1 MKKNYIL
8 TAALAV
14 CLLGGSNLAKAQ
26 NELVVGDVKV
36 GDKITLSDGSEW
48 YVGPNEIT
56 NPSFSMNPTDNNGNI
71 VGWTVGDYAQMTT
84 GNFTWHP
91 EGGYDGGAYIQ
102 ASYHTGANG
111 TGSICQR
118 WNIEPNTRYYL
129 SFYLARNSEN
139 NQYIPVITLTDRES
153 TGGGQNEKLS
163 DGALQLIGKNGEDSG
178 EILGYG
184 NYVDNDGDGY
194 GDWCQTACSFESQE
208 YTYCQF
214 NARWLKESTIQAC
227 FDGFFLAKLYDPT
240 TTSPEKVAEIS
251 LLAEL
256 SRVEEIE
263 ENNLAD
269 YQALAE
275 ELQNWIMESG
285 YDNMNAE
292 DNTLEEIQNAID
304 AIKQKVSEITTS
316 VANFEAF
323 ATNLEAAIELIDN
336 TSYPGLDDFTNVVTG
351 LLDYQADNYYPLD
364 KDKTAS
370 EYILV
375 ATQELDD
382 AVKAY
387 RFSQEATE
395 DNPADYT
402 FYINNPTF
410 VAQGNWYIGSTGGD
424 QRLHTGL
431 TDNNGNAMTA
441 WNAWSGSLS
450 SESAYV
456 SINQDLTGLPNGK
469 YTVTADLCTQDG
481 CITDQHVF
489 ASSSTSTSESPVMTQ
504 TGWDPY
510 LWETLKTTSVIVVDG
525 KLTIGVIGHG
535 INSTPA
541 ERGGTN
547 TDYRCGWFCVSNF
560 KLHYLGVATDEE
572 YAEAMQG
579 RIAEA
584 AALVDTMHYA
594 GDKAALQAVIDAT
607 KTANDLDS
615 LNTAIETA
623 IASEADYA
631 SVTAGTYKVLQDSI
645 ATATSY
651 TDNAKK
657 VAQVPVDY
665 MTKYLASPTAT
676 YTETGAITTV
686 LRYYHYT
693 LIPTIIELETT
704 QVSDPE
710 AKIALEGTLNYVI
723 SQLGTYQSSTSL
735 LAAYV
740 EQLEEALRVAKLA
753 DIQYGAGADVTDYI
767 VNAEVTDS
775 YATGWTIN
783 KIVGDGNGVKNG
795 QADNGV
801 SSDYYIDTYNSTP
814 GAVRATYY
822 QVLYVPN
829 GTYRLSAQQRN
840 AGGGYYLFAST
851 AAPTLNADSAL
862 ALDPTATNVL
872 ALAKSV
878 PTPAKYILGATED
891 GNMTDSY
898 GAIWME
904 AADKVMAKFGITGV
918 VNADEATGVQALSIY
933 DAALEANEGNET
945 CPEGI
950 EEADWNVFIANNG
963 IGRGWFNNSLEITVE
978 NHVLT
983 VGVSCDS
990 VFTEGFT
997 DTDGNPTV
1005 PFTGT
1010 WFSAN
1015 NFKLVMV
1022 SEGNNTGWNPAT
1034 GIEAVEP
1041 EGTTESTKVV
1051 AIYNV
1056 AGAQVSSLQKGVNIV
1071 KYADGT
1077 TKKVLV
1083 K

>member
-1 MKKNYIL
+1 MKKLYTL
-8 TAALAV
+8 LAALAV
-14 CLLGGSNLAKAQ
+14 SAFGTIANAQ

-36 GDKITLSDGSEW
+36 GDKIMLSDSSEW

-56 NPSFSMNPTDNNGNI
+56 NPSFSMDPADNNGNI
-71 VGWTVGDYAQMTT
+71 VGWTVGNYAQMTT
-84 GNFTWHP
+84 STFIWHS

-102 ASYHTGANG
+102 ANKHTGSNG
-111 TGSICQR
+111 DGSVCQR
-118 WNIEPNTRYYL
+118 WSLEPNTRYYL
-129 SFYLARNSEN
+129 SFYIARNSAN
-139 NQYIPVITLTDRES
+139 NQYIPVITLTDQES
-153 TGGGQNEKLS
+153 TGGGQNETNYLIGMS
-163 DGALQLIGKNGEDSG
+163 GNSADGALGFA
-178 EILGYG
+178 

-214 NARWLKESTIQAC
+214 NARWLKENNIQAC
-227 FDGFFLAKLYDPT
+227 FDGFFLAKLYDPA

-251 LLAEL
+251 LSAQLSNAEE
-256 SRVEEIE
+256 VEE
-263 ENNLAD
+263 NTLAD

-275 ELQNWIMESG
+275 ELQDWIMGKG
-285 YDNMNAE
+285 YDNINAE
-292 DNTLEEIQNAID
+292 DNSLEEIQNAID
-304 AIKQKVSEITTS
+304 SVKAKVDAITAT

-323 ATNLEAAIELIDN
+323 ATNLQAATTLLEN
-336 TSYPGLDDFTNVVTG
+336 TSYPGIDEFTNVITG
-351 LLDYQADNYYPLD
+351 LLDYQADNYYSLD

-375 ATQELDD
+375 ASQELND
-382 AVKAY
+382 AVTAY
-387 RFSQEATE
+387 RFSQEASE

-402 FYINNPTF
+402 FYIDNPTF
-410 VAQGNWYIGSTGGD
+410 IAQGNWYTGSTGGD

-431 TDNNGNAMTA
+431 TDNDGNAMTA

-450 SESAYV
+450 SESAFV

-469 YTVTADLCTQDG
+469 YTVTADMCTQDG
-481 CITDQHVF
+481 CVTDQHVF
-489 ASSSTSTSESPVMTQ
+489 ATSSASTAESPVMTQ
-504 TGWDPY
+504 TGWNPY
-510 LWETLKTTSVIVVDG
+510 VWETLTTAPVIVVDG
-525 KLTIGVIGHG
+525 KLTIGAIGHG
-535 INSTPA
+535 VNETPSQ
-541 ERGGTN
+541 RGGTN
-547 TDYRCGWFCVSNF
+547 TDYRCGWFCISNF
-560 KLHYLGVATDEE
+560 KLSYLGEASEEE
-572 YAEAMQG
+572 YAEAISG

-584 AALVDTMHYA
+584 TALADTMHYA

-607 KTANDLDS
+607 KTASDLDS
-615 LNTAIETA
+615 LNAAIEIA
-623 IASEADYA
+623 VASEADYA
-631 SVTAGTYKVLQDSI
+631 SVIVGTYKALQDSI

-657 VAQVPVDY
+657 AVQVPVDY
-665 MTKYLASPTAT
+665 MTQYLASPTAT

-686 LRYYHYT
+686 LRYYRYT
-693 LIPTIIELETT
+693 LIPTIIEADTT
-704 QVSDPE
+704 QISDPTGK
-710 AKIALEGTLNYVI
+710 AALEGTLNNI
-723 SQLGTYQSSTSL
+723 LNQLATYQSSTTV
-735 LAAYV
+735 LAACV
-740 EQLEEALRVAKLA
+740 EQLEEAIRVAKLA
-753 DIQYGAGADVTDYI
+753 DIQFGEGADVTDYI
-767 VNAEVTDS
+767 VNAAVTDS
-775 YATGWTIN
+775 YATGWTVN
-783 KIVGDGNGVKNG
+783 KIVGDGNGAKYG
-795 QADNGV
+795 QAANGV
-801 SSDYYIDTYNSTP
+801 SSDFYIDTYNSTP
-814 GAVRATYY
+814 GNVRATYY
-822 QVLYVPN
+822 QVLNVPN

-862 ALDPTATNVL
+862 VLDPAATNVL
-872 ALAKSV
+872 ALAKVV
-878 PTPAKYILGATED
+878 PTPAKYVVGATED
-891 GNMTDSY
+891 ENKTDTY
-898 GAIWME
+898 GEIWMA

-918 VNADEATGVQALSIY
+918 VNADESAGVQALSIY

-945 CPEGI
+945 CPDDI
-950 EEADWNVFIANNG
+950 EEADWNVFVANSG

-990 VFTEGFT
+990 VFTEGIT
-997 DTDGNPTV
+997 DTDGNLAV

-1022 SEGNNTGWNPAT
+1022 SEGDNTGWNPAS
-1034 GIEAVEP
+1034 GIESVET

-1051 AIYNV
+1051 AIYTV
-1056 AGAQVSSLQKGVNIV
+1056 SGTQVSSLQKGINIV

>member
-14 CLLGGSNLAKAQ
+14 CLLGGGNLANAQ

-36 GDKITLSDGSEW
+36 GDKIKLSDGSEW

-56 NPSFSMNPTDNNGNI
+56 NPSFSMDPADNNGNI
-71 VGWTVGDYAQMTT
+71 VGWTVGNYAQMTT
-84 GNFTWHP
+84 STFIWHA

-102 ASYHTGANG
+102 ANKHTGSNG
-111 TGSICQR
+111 DGSVCQR
-118 WNIEPNTRYYL
+118 WSIEPNTRYYL
-129 SFYLARNSEN
+129 SFYIARNSAN
-139 NQYIPVITLTDRES
+139 NQYIPVITLTNQES

-163 DGALQLIGKNGEDSG
+163 EGALQLIGKNGEDAG

-214 NARWLKESTIQAC
+214 NARWLKENKIQAC
-227 FDGFFLAKLYDPT
+227 FDGFFLAKLYDPA

-256 SRVEEIE
+256 SEAETIE
-263 ENNLAD
+263 ENTLAD

-285 YDNMNAE
+285 YDNINAE
-292 DNTLEEIQNAID
+292 DNSLEEIQNAID
-304 AIKQKVSEITTS
+304 AIKQKVSEITAS

-323 ATNLEAAIELIDN
+323 ATNLQAATELIEN
-336 TSYPGLDDFTNVVTG
+336 TSYPGLDEFTNVITG
-351 LLDYQADNYYPLD
+351 LLDYQADNYYSLD

-375 ATQELDD
+375 AAKELTD
-382 AVKAY
+382 AVNTY

-402 FYINNPTF
+402 FYIDNPTF
-410 VAQGNWYIGSTGGD
+410 VAQGNWYTGSTGGD

-441 WNAWSGSLS
+441 WNAWRNNLS
-450 SESAYV
+450 TSSAFV

-481 CITDQHVF
+481 CVTDQHVF
-489 ASSSTSTSESPVMTQ
+489 ATSSASTSESPVMTQ
-504 TGWDPY
+504 TGWNPY
-510 LWETLKTTSVIVVDG
+510 VWETLTTTPVIVVDG
-525 KLTIGVIGHG
+525 KLTIGAIGHG
-535 INSTPA
+535 INETPSQ
-541 ERGGTN
+541 RGGTN

-560 KLHYLGVATDEE
+560 KLNYLGVASDEE
-572 YAEAMQG
+572 YAEAIQG
-579 RIAEA
+579 RLAEA
-584 AALVDTMHYA
+584 TALADTMHYA
-594 GDKAALQAVIDAT
+594 GDKAVLQAVINAT
-607 KTANDLDS
+607 KTATDLDS
-615 LNTAIETA
+615 LNTAIEVA
-623 IASEADYA
+623 IASETDYA
-631 SVTAGTYKVLQDSI
+631 NVTAGTYKALQDSI
-645 ATATSY
+645 ASAASY

-665 MTKYLASPTAT
+665 MTQYLASPTAT

-686 LRYYHYT
+686 LRYYYYT
-693 LIPTIIELETT
+693 LIPTIIEADTT
-704 QVSDPE
+704 QISDPTG
-710 AKIALEGTLNYVI
+710 KVALEGTVDYVI
-723 SQLGTYQSSTSL
+723 NQLGTYQSSTSL

-740 EQLEEALRVAKLA
+740 EQIEEALRVAKLA
-753 DIQYGAGADVTDYI
+753 DVKYGTGADVTDYI
-767 VNAEVTDS
+767 ANAAVTDS
-775 YATGWTIN
+775 YATGWTVN
-783 KIVGDGNGVKNG
+783 KIVGDGNGAKNG

-801 SSDYYIDTYNSTP
+801 ASDYYIDTYNSTP
-814 GAVRATYY
+814 GRVRATYY
-822 QVLYVPN
+822 QVLNVPN

-862 ALDPTATNVL
+862 VLDPTATNVL
-872 ALAKSV
+872 ALAKVV
-878 PTPAKYILGATED
+878 PTQAKYVVGATEAE
-891 GNMTDSY
+891 NKTDTY
-898 GAIWME
+898 GEIWMA
-904 AADKVMAKFGITGV
+904 AADKIMAKFGITGV
-918 VNADEATGVQALSIY
+918 VNADESTGTQALSIY

-945 CPEGI
+945 CPDGI
-950 EEADWNVFIANNG
+950 EEADWNVFVANNG

-990 VFTEGFT
+990 VFTEGIT
-997 DTDGNPTV
+997 DTDGNLAV

-1034 GIEAVEP
+1034 GIESVEP
-1041 EGTTESTKVV
+1041 EGTTEQTKVA

-1056 AGAQVSSLQKGVNIV
+1056 AGAQVSNLQKGINIV